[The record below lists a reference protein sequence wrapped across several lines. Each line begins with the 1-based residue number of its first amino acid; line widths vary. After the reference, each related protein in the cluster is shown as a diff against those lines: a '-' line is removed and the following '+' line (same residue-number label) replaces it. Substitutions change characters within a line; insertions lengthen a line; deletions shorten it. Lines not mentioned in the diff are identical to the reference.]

1 MTSSDFFDLDIDLL
15 EPGPWSNL
23 GDWSQAGSY
32 QEACRHLAE
41 RIGKAAHLKTGD
53 RVLDIACGFG
63 ASLDLWVAT
72 FGADRVDAVE
82 FRSSCVVAINQ
93 RRAAS
98 AGMAV
103 VGDMR
108 NYWKDHPFPRGAY
121 DAVVS
126 VDAAYHFGSLRPFI
140 SLAAATLHPGGRLAF
155 TTILRKPD
163 ATVPLL
169 LKMALRL
176 ARVNAQHILLQDELS
191 NELAQ
196 GGFDLCN
203 IEILDTQVLNGFEKF
218 VAQRSPAIFSPRW
231 WQISGTARLCRSLL
245 QTYHYVLVS
254 AERRAPQNPATIP

>member
-1 MTSSDFFDLDIDLL
+1 MTSPDFFDLPIDLL

-32 QEACRHLAE
+32 QEACRHLAA
-41 RIGKAAHLKTGD
+41 RVGNAAQLKSGNL
-53 RVLDIACGFG
+53 VLDIACGIG
-63 ASLDLWVAT
+63 ASLDLWVSGY
-72 FGADRVDAVE
+72 GAARVDAVE
-82 FRSSCVVAINQ
+82 FRPSCVSAINH

-98 AGMAV
+98 AGIAV

-108 NYWKDHPFPRGAY
+108 HYWKDHPFPRGAY

-140 SLAAATLHPGGRLAF
+140 SLAAATLRPGGRLAF
-155 TTILRKPD
+155 TTIMRKPE

-169 LKMALRL
+169 LNMALRL
-176 ARVNAQHILLQDELS
+176 ARVNHQHMYLQGDLT

-196 GGFDLCN
+196 GGFDHCH
-203 IEILDTQVLNGFEKF
+203 IEILDTQVLSGFEKF
-218 VAQRSPAIFSPRW
+218 VAQLSPVVLNPRW

-245 QTYHYVLVS
+245 QAYHYVLVS
-254 AERRAPQNPATIP
+254 AERRAI